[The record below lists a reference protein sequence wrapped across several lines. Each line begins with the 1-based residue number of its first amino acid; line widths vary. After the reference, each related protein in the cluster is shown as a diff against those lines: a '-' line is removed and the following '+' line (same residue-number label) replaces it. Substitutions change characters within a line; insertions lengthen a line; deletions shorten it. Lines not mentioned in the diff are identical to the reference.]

1 LRTEISASAI
11 RIQEQKKSKPQ
22 SETKQMLEE
31 WQVFPFEPYFGHPV
45 IQTWKRRMDTPTFT
59 RWYHGDTSDGRRLCT
74 AGLFAE
80 YHLPVLHNQ
89 YRTSRWGMSG
99 TVARG
104 SLPPAAARIEKEKPA

>member
-1 LRTEISASAI
+1 M

-31 WQVFPFEPYFGHPV
+31 RQVFPFEPYFGHPV

-80 YHLPVLHNQ
+80 YHLLILHNQ

-104 SLPPAAARIEKEKPA
+104 SLPPVAARIDKEKPA